1 MGQPPPLSETDF
13 EAALKALSEEEF
25 KLLPVE
31 VRLDYLNR
39 EVDSVRAKTER
50 LWQRFKQ
57 GKPPL
62 VDC

>member
-1 MGQPPPLSETDF
+1 LSETDLEVAF
-13 EAALKALSEEEF
+13 KALSEAEF

-31 VRLDYLNR
+31 MRLDYLNR
-39 EVDSVRAKTER
+39 EAASVRAKTER

-62 VDC
+62 VGC

>member
-1 MGQPPPLSETDF
+1 LSETDLEPAF
-13 EAALKALSEEEF
+13 KALSEAEL

-31 VRLDYLNR
+31 MRLDYLNR
-39 EVDSVRAKTER
+39 EVASVRAKTER

>member
-1 MGQPPPLSETDF
+1 MSEIDL
-13 EAALKALSEEEF
+13 EAAFEALSEEEF

-31 VRLDYLNR
+31 MRLDYLNR
-39 EVDSVRAKTER
+39 EVASVRAKTER